1 MTNIQPM
8 PLNASLVISP
18 KMLQFGET
26 NALLQVS
33 HEFIAGTLTL
43 PLNLM
48 PEQLQ
53 LLQVMLN
60 QSSAMPTTFGNIG
73 LKLQM
78 TQLQTPPKT
87 PLVKNVKFTNQ
98 EKLVLVGLRKGFS
111 YKKIAANHFVSENT
125 VRSQVHGIY
134 QKLGVHSRTEAL
146 NKVFGK

>member
-1 MTNIQPM
+1 MTNIQSI
-8 PLNASLVISP
+8 PLHASLVLSP
-18 KMLQFGET
+18 KMLQFGEI

-53 LLQVMLN
+53 LLQVLLN

-73 LKLQM
+73 LMLQM
-78 TQLQTPPKT
+78 TQLQTPEKKMVT
-87 PLVKNVKFTNQ
+87 KSYKFTKQ
-98 EKLVLVGLRKGFS
+98 EKLVLNGLSKGLT
-111 YKKIAANHFVSENT
+111 YKQIAKNHFVSENT

-134 QKLGVHSRTEAL
+134 QKLGVHTRTEAL